1 MHETTNTSADL
12 RKTFSTY
19 PTGVAFTAGHRE
31 GRLLGLLT
39 NSFATVSLDPPLVT
53 LSFDRASTTWPQLRN
68 HPRLGISILGSRA
81 RHTLDLLRRPTS
93 QRFDGVD
100 IQTHD
105 DGSLTLP
112 DADAHLIVEL
122 DRAFEAGDHTMT
134 LWKVLDHKRAD
145 DPSPLIFHGSSFH
158 TPASL

>member
-1 MHETTNTSADL
+1 MRETTINPADL

-19 PTGVAFTAGHRE
+19 PTGVAFTAGHSKGQPR
-31 GRLLGLLT
+31 GLLT
-39 NSFATVSLDPPLVT
+39 NSFATISLEPPLVT

-81 RHTLDLLRRPTS
+81 RHTADLLRRPTS
-93 QRFDGVD
+93 QRFDGVN
-100 IQTHD
+100 IQTHE

-122 DRAFEAGDHTMT
+122 DRAFDAGDHTMT
-134 LWKVLDHKRAD
+134 LWKVLDHKRVSN
-145 DPSPLIFHGSSFH
+145 PSPLIFHDSSFH
-158 TPASL
+158 SPVSL